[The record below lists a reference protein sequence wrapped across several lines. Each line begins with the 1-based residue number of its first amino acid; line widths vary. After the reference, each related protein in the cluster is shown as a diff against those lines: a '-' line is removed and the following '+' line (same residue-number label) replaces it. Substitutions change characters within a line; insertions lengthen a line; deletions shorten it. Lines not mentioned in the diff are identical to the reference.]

1 MQRAFIN
8 GGWIRRIY
16 PGDRAE
22 FAAHL
27 IRLDAESRHDR
38 FAMAVSD
45 AYLESYVKGFFAAP
59 GDVAYGWFVD
69 GELRGAGELRQ
80 ANEGAGVEHTA
91 EGAFSVE
98 RDFRRGGVG
107 EALMAR
113 IVRAARNR
121 RDSSLCLLCLAENRA
136 MQSLAKK
143 FSAELTF
150 GRDQITGRLV
160 ARHLS
165 AASLWNEW
173 ADDARGLVGT
183 LVTAHHSHAHVPRV
197 EITPKP
203 AE

>member
-1 MQRAFIN
+1 MQPAFIN

-16 PGDRAE
+16 QSDRAE

-45 AYLESYVKGFFAAP
+45 AYLESYVADFFAAP

-69 GELRGAGELRQ
+69 GVLRGAGELRQ
-80 ANEGAGVEHTA
+80 AHDTATDERTA

-107 EALMAR
+107 EALMSR

-121 RDSSLCLLCLAENRA
+121 RDTSLCLLCLAENRA
-136 MQSLAKK
+136 MQGLAKK

-183 LVTAHHSHAHVPRV
+183 LVTAHHPHAAV
-197 EITPKP
+197 TPKR
-203 AE
+203 AQ